1 MVSIK
6 HQAFNILN
14 KYIEINGIGKISPND
29 MSKYIYALED
39 PANKN
44 NKLNDK
50 SYSFFSKQMQNY
62 SVKNQ
67 NIQNMEKTTNKSPI
81 RKYITP
87 NLTPINRNI
96 NNNNIN
102 DKNINDKDNNN
113 SININKNKEK
123 VTDFSNLLALVTNAK
138 QMRNED
144 KFINKTINNN
154 KFKSAKN
161 ININNNNDLNLNLNT
176 MQKKESSR
184 SLSKNIINEKLK
196 VNSSIEEGKTMIMAK
211 DTEVLLPS
219 TLNNI
224 FNENKADEI
233 KEQIYKSKKKEIFR
247 KVLSFGKKAAELL
260 TNEKYTVF
268 FVDKKDELP
277 ELENKSIIISKSLIK
292 DNEIFK
298 KSKLFLENIPDM
310 SLEEDSVNHFNEKN

>member
-14 KYIEINGIGKISPND
+14 KYIEINGIRKISPND

-184 SLSKNIINEKLK
+184 SLSKNIFNEKLK

-268 FVDKKDELP
+268 FVDKKDELA

-292 DNEIFK
+292 DNVIFK
-298 KSKLFLENIPDM
+298 KK
-310 SLEEDSVNHFNEKN
+310 

>member
-1 MVSIK
+1 MFLRRPSPLSLKVKSKFAELYLLPKKDVFSIAKNYNNIWSKIHKIDFHNMVSIK

-138 QMRNED
+138 
-144 KFINKTINNN
+144 
-154 KFKSAKN
+154 
-161 ININNNNDLNLNLNT
+161 
-176 MQKKESSR
+176 
-184 SLSKNIINEKLK
+184 
-196 VNSSIEEGKTMIMAK
+196 
-211 DTEVLLPS
+211 
-219 TLNNI
+219 
-224 FNENKADEI
+224 
-233 KEQIYKSKKKEIFR
+233 
-247 KVLSFGKKAAELL
+247 
-260 TNEKYTVF
+260 
-268 FVDKKDELP
+268 
-277 ELENKSIIISKSLIK
+277 
-292 DNEIFK
+292 
-298 KSKLFLENIPDM
+298 
-310 SLEEDSVNHFNEKN
+310 